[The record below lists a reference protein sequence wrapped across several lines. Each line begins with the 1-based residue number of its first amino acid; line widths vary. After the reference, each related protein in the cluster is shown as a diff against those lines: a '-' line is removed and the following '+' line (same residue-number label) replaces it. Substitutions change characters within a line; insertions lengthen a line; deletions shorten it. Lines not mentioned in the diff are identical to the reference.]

1 MVFRFTTCQNS
12 TVNKLFTAIPLL
24 LLVLTTA
31 QAQTDT
37 LQRVSVKMLVY
48 EDLKNEDVLK
58 QFEQRFMQMDDLLQ
72 HTVSIAGPNLT
83 LGDDVLAPDTQLDS
97 LFKAKGDYETKAFKR
112 RSGLELTG
120 QAYGRL
126 DNAFQVTHDEDDQY
140 SAYVAKFQ
148 AELGWNIFN
157 SAFFQRKSELTK
169 IRLAN
174 ELEYIKQSRE
184 KNKAIYE
191 AAGNLLTME
200 YNYYIAIVLYHELQN
215 IDILNQSYQYMLEQD
230 RISNDKLLETIN
242 DKMELE
248 YTLAQTY
255 DLKDIANEPLYALT
269 PTVISIDTVRFY
281 EEIERYNPD
290 LRASYV
296 EEQLLNTERKLTN
309 YGQTMRLTPFLRG
322 STYIRKLDAPSY
334 NIDLGVRFTF
344 PLYSEAGAKR
354 RAIDT
359 EKQIVVEGRQSLSED
374 MKSYCRIR
382 FDRVDRLNRAI
393 RTEAYHI
400 AQLGKYV
407 EMRRNAYLKQ
417 PKGYNY
423 IIRLEEYNQY
433 LKSMERMYKLM
444 LNRCLALLDIQKT
457 TSYNN
462 LQALIIETPVK

>member
-1 MVFRFTTCQNS
+1 
-12 TVNKLFTAIPLL
+12 
-24 LLVLTTA
+24 
-31 QAQTDT
+31 
-37 LQRVSVKMLVY
+37 MLVY
-48 EDLKNEDVLK
+48 EQLKNEEVLR
-58 QFEQRFMQMDDLLQ
+58 QFEQRFEQMDHLLR
-72 HTVSIAGPNLT
+72 HTVPVDGPNLT
-83 LGDDVLAPDTQLDS
+83 LGDDVLQPDTRLDS
-97 LFKAKGDYETKAFKR
+97 LFRAKGDDEVRAFKR
-112 RSGLELTG
+112 RSGLEVTG

-126 DNAFQVTHDEDDQY
+126 DEALEVVHDEDDQY

-148 AELGWNIFN
+148 LELGWNIFN
-157 SAFFQRKSELTK
+157 SAFFQRKSQLAK

-174 ELEYIKQSRE
+174 QLEYIRQSKD

-191 AAGNLLTME
+191 AAENLLTMQ

-215 IDILNQSYQYMLEQD
+215 VDILNQSYQYMLEQD

-248 YTLAQTY
+248 YTLAQTF
-255 DLKDIANEPLYALT
+255 DLKDIADEPLYVLT
-269 PTVISIDTVRFY
+269 PTTVSIDSVRLY

-296 EEQLLNTERKLTN
+296 EEQLLQTERRLTN

-322 STYIRKLDAPSY
+322 STYLRKLTSPSA

-359 EKQIVVEGRQSLSED
+359 EKQIVAEGRHALSEE
-374 MKSYCRIR
+374 MKSYCRLR
-382 FDRVDRLNRAI
+382 LDRVERLNRAI
-393 RTEAYHI
+393 RTEAFHI
-400 AQLGKYV
+400 GQLGKYV

-444 LNRCLALLDIQKT
+444 LSRSLALLDIQKT

-462 LQALIIETPVK
+462 LQSLIVETPIR

>member
-1 MVFRFTTCQNS
+1 VS
-12 TVNKLFTAIPLL
+12 KHFTAIIPL

-58 QFEQRFMQMDDLLQ
+58 QFEQRFRQMDELLQ
-72 HTVSIAGPNLT
+72 HAVPIASPNLT
-83 LGDDVLAPDTQLDS
+83 LGEDVLAPDTKLDS
-97 LFKAKGDYETKAFKR
+97 LFRVKGDHETRAFKR

-126 DNAFQVTHDEDDQY
+126 DEALEVVHDEDDQY

-157 SAFFQRKSELTK
+157 SALFQRKSELAK

-174 ELEYIKQSRE
+174 ELEYIKQSKD

-191 AAGNLLTME
+191 AAENLLTME

-215 IDILNQSYQYMLEQD
+215 VDILNQSYQYMLEQD
-230 RISNDKLLETIN
+230 KISNDRLLENIN

-248 YTLAQTY
+248 YTLAQTF
-255 DLKDIANEPLYALT
+255 DLKDIADEPLYALT
-269 PTVISIDTVRFY
+269 PTVISIDSVRLY

-296 EEQLLNTERKLTN
+296 EEQLLATERKLTN

-322 STYIRKLDAPSY
+322 SVYLRKLVSPSS
-334 NIDLGVRFTF
+334 NLDLGVRFTF

-354 RAIDT
+354 MAIDT
-359 EKQIVVEGRQSLSED
+359 EKQILVEGRQSLGED
-374 MKSYCRIR
+374 MKSYCRLR
-382 FDRVDRLNRAI
+382 LDRVDRLNRAI
-393 RTEAYHI
+393 KTEAFHI
-400 AQLGKYV
+400 EQLGKYV
-407 EMRRNAYLKQ
+407 EFRKNAYLKQ

-444 LNRCLALLDIQKT
+444 LNRSLALLDIQKT

-462 LQALIIETPVK
+462 LQTLIIETPVK